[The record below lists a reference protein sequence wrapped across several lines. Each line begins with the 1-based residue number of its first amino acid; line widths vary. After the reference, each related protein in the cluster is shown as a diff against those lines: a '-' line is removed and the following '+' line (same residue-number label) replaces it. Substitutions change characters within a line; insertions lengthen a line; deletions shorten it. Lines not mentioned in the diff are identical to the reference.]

1 MSVIIIAGTV
11 DVDPDKRDAAL
22 EAGLPHM
29 EATRAW
35 KGCLDY
41 SWSADGLIPG
51 RIQVFERWESQ
62 EDLAAHFEGPHYL
75 NMRTTIAILT
85 LGIMLTV
92 GSVLADE
99 APQECLFHENFT
111 TSPNPHPRWLRCGKS
126 EAVHCARLHIL
137 PICRCFSSRETG
149 SKR

>member
-1 MSVIIIAGTV
+1 MGVIIIAGTV

-41 SWSADGLIPG
+41 TWSADGLIPG
-51 RIQVFERWESQ
+51 RIQVYERWESQ

-75 NMRTTIAILT
+75 NMRNSIAAH
-85 LGIMLTV
+85 GMR
-92 GSVLADE
+92 GADVSKFRIDL
-99 APQECLFHENFT
+99 QEPVYDPTMTPRADFFT
-111 TSPNPHPRWLRCGKS
+111 
-126 EAVHCARLHIL
+126 EDQ
-137 PICRCFSSRETG
+137 SS
-149 SKR
+149 